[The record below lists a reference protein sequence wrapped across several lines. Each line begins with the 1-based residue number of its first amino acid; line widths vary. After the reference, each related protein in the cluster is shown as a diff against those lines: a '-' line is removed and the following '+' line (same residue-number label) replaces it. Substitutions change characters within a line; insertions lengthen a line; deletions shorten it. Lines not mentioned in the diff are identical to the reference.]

1 MTVKDLLKIVRA
13 RLRDIKG
20 TDSQKYW
27 ADWELIDDYSEEA
40 RTDLFTRVK
49 GLVIDSSTANDGSD
63 PPLPICV
70 IPLVAGQGL
79 YPVSSKVIAFKRVQ
93 TNTGLRP
100 LRRMTMAE
108 LDAHNP
114 NWLSLDPGEPYAY
127 CPDYQTDALL
137 LVPPPQVDGT
147 ATATVSRYPLS
158 PLTYTSD
165 ATLGF
170 REEYHKD
177 LIPKILALA
186 FDKKDG
192 EIYNPQLSA
201 TYEAKFAERC
211 DKIAIEVYRKN
222 NGTHTNRYRP

>member
-1 MTVKDLLKIVRA
+1 MQ
-13 RLRDIKG
+13 DIKG
-20 TDSQKYW
+20 TDSQKFW
-27 ADWELIDDYSEEA
+27 ADWEIVDDYANEA
-40 RTDLFTRVK
+40 RTDLFTGVK
-49 GLVIDSSTANDGSD
+49 GMVIDSSTANDGAD
-63 PPLPICV
+63 TPLPICV
-70 IPLVAGQGL
+70 IPVVAGQGL

-100 LRRMTMAE
+100 LKRMTMAE

-114 NWLSLDPGEPYAY
+114 NWLTLDPGEPYAY
-127 CPDYQTDALL
+127 CTDYETDALL

-147 ATATVSRYPLS
+147 ATATVSRYPLAPLIHTS
-158 PLTYTSD
+158 PND
-165 ATLGF
+165 TLGF

-186 FDKKDG
+186 FDKKDT

-201 TYEAKFAERC
+201 TYEAKFAERI